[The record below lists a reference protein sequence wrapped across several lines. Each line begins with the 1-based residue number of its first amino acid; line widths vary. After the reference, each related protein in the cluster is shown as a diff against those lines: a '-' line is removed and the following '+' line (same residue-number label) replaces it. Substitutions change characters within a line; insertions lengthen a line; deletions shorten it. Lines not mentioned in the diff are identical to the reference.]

1 MKRPKK
7 VDVNRGLNCT
17 KDMAM
22 SHLDQLVEE
31 INQANIGELAY
42 VEPECGQ
49 ELLIFQGRYILVQ
62 QDLFR

>member
-17 KDMAM
+17 RDMANP
-22 SHLDQLVEE
+22 DQLDVE

-42 VEPECGQ
+42 VEPGVWTGA
-49 ELLIFQGRYILVQ
+49 I
-62 QDLFR
+62 DLSR

>member
-17 KDMAM
+17 RDMTM
-22 SHLDQLVEE
+22 SHLDQLDEE

-42 VEPECGQ
+42 VEPGVWTGA
-49 ELLIFQGRYILVQ
+49 I
-62 QDLFR
+62 DLSR